1 VKVLPASDHNKKV
14 ASSSM
19 MSSGADSLM
28 LPVAHPKKGIV
39 LHIPL
44 RKCSYESA
52 NSLGGTPRDSIHS
65 MPSRPMDQYVFPRSP
80 KNMKVAR
87 EVTS

>member
-1 VKVLPASDHNKKV
+1 
-14 ASSSM
+14 M

-28 LPVAHPKKGIV
+28 VPAARPQKGIV

-65 MPSRPMDQYVFPRSP
+65 MPSVPMDQYVFPRSP
-80 KNMKVAR
+80 KLMKITR
-87 EVTS
+87 EVTN